1 MLLFAVGLGLLL
13 YVAFVSC
20 FGGNLDGIPFMG

>member
-1 MLLFAVGLGLLL
+1 VGLGLLL
-13 YVAFVSC
+13 YVAFISC